1 MTAPLQ
7 VIALSF
13 SREAGSEE
21 ELESIEHQLE
31 VEAAKA

>member
-13 SREAGSEE
+13 SRGAGSEE
-21 ELESIEHQLE
+21 RILAEIDDHHCRRR
-31 VEAAKA
+31 